1 MKYFCVVA
9 MSEKPEIAVA
19 AEKIKK
25 YLEDRGC
32 VCSVNSGYAKRENIP
47 FETECAIVLGGDG
60 TLLQAA
66 RELLETRIRLIGINF
81 GNLGFLAEVEK
92 DSIETALDRLITD
105 QFTVEKRMLLNGSII
120 RDDKVV
126 YENVALNDIVINRS
140 SLMRVMQLKISVNH
154 LRLSE
159 YNADGIIIAADK
171 NVEMAR
177 FDGIQYVCRRTDC
190 KADGKTYR
198 NDTDLSAH
206 IKYKKYYSGCGG

>member
-92 DSIETALDRLITD
+92 DSIETALDRLIMD

-120 RDDKVV
+120 PVS
-126 YENVALNDIVINRS
+126 YT
-140 SLMRVMQLKISVNH
+140 H
-154 LRLSE
+154 LTLP
-159 YNADGIIIAADK
+159 
-171 NVEMAR
+171 
-177 FDGIQYVCRRTDC
+177 T
-190 KADGKTYR
+190 KA
-198 NDTDLSAH
+198 
-206 IKYKKYYSGCGG
+206 